1 VRQETGQRPGQIQ
14 KVKPLTQSDVAIQ
27 KMRRSQDLTLSARL
41 DSEESNWNDLLQAG
55 PMGRDAGSNK
65 SDIGLSS
72 DLHMYHAIEQ

>member
-14 KVKPLTQSDVAIQ
+14 KAKPLTQPDVAIQ
-27 KMRRSQDLTLSARL
+27 KTRRSQDLMLFARL
-41 DSEESNWNDLLQAG
+41 DLLQAG

-72 DLHMYHAIEQ
+72 DLHMYHAIGK